1 MGMRLDK
8 YVEDVLTIEPQGIRA
23 LRVEDIS
30 HGKDDLYYVYNI
42 ILVPKHVDAD
52 GAIYTVIADID
63 EIAEK
68 VDLYPEL
75 FVVFDAW
82 TVDDLIKGAMYV
94 EDLYTNYFESEV

>member
-1 MGMRLDK
+1 MIKTITISVDIDSKTGAVMTATMTGKNEK
-8 YVEDVLTIEPQGIRA
+8 YYQPFEMATLGEDT
-23 LRVEDIS
+23 S
-30 HGKDDLYYVYNI
+30 
-42 ILVPKHVDAD
+42 
-52 GAIYTVIADID
+52 ID

-94 EDLYTNYFESEV
+94 EDLHTNYFESEV

>member
-8 YVEDVLTIEPQGIRA
+8 YVKDVLSIAPLGIRA
-23 LRVEDIS
+23 LRIEDIS
-30 HGKDDLYYVYNI
+30 HGKDNIYYVYNI

-52 GAIYTVIADID
+52 GAIYKVIADCE

-68 VDLYPEL
+68 VDLNPEM

-82 TVDDLIKGAMYV
+82 LMDDLIKGAMYV
-94 EDLYTNYFESEV
+94 EDLHTSYFESEV